1 MILIFQEERLA
12 LILNH
17 LKTSRTL
24 SVGEICRLFHISRDT
39 ARRDIVKLV
48 NKGAASRTHGG
59 IALLDL
65 QNAVLGYR
73 QRAYNFSEEK
83 MRIGA
88 HALQFLLPG
97 KLYFLN
103 ASTSVSCMAKMIDRK
118 VTIYTHSLDTA
129 EILSQ
134 QLKSRVFLLGG
145 VLNGKNRY
153 FYDPESAGRLN
164 KIRFDAAFLGTAAI
178 SADGFYYDDPDDAAM
193 NSLAV
198 SRSDKIY
205 VLAEHLKFAK
215 KSYFRGFGWKN
226 VQAIITDQDIPPEF
240 LPIAADSGT
249 EVVIV

>member
-1 MILIFQEERLA
+1 VIPIFQEERLA

-24 SVGEICRLFHISRDT
+24 SVGEICRLFHVSRDT

-48 NKGAASRTHGG
+48 HHGAATRTHGG

-65 QNAVLGYR
+65 QDAVLGYR
-73 QRAYNFSEEK
+73 QRADNFSGEK
-83 MRIGA
+83 RKIGA
-88 HALQFLLPG
+88 CALQFLSPE

-118 VTIYTHSLDTA
+118 VTVYTHSLDTA

-134 QLKSRVFLLGG
+134 QLKSHVFLLGG

-153 FYDPESAGRLN
+153 FYDPDDADRLD

-178 SADGFYYDDPDDAAM
+178 SEDGFYYDDPDDAAM
-193 NSLAV
+193 NRLAV
-198 SRSDKIY
+198 SRSDKTF

-215 KSYFRGFGWKN
+215 KSYFRGFGWKD
-226 VQAIITDQDIPPEF
+226 VQAIITDQAVPPEF
-240 LPIAADSGT
+240 LSVTTDSGT
-249 EVVIV
+249 EVIVV